1 MSIVNLG
8 NTCYLGAALHCLMS
22 TNRFVSRYTRFLK
35 TNKLK
40 SFTYVCKQ
48 IEHGFR
54 NIDPSELYSEI
65 RSKYALFDND
75 DENDAHEA
83 LQVILDLLAC
93 ESGARGFI
101 NDLFQVRLRSVVSCA
116 DCAHVVESD
125 QCEYGIID
133 NGLCEQE
140 SKLDGYRC
148 DGCGGH
154 DCRVNVRIA
163 HLPPCLIVKSSKMQ
177 KRVCVKLD
185 GKVYALRAVCKYL
198 RRDETGGH
206 YVTVVRKNDACW
218 YLKDDQ
224 KSVLLFKE
232 GVDNLDPLFVD
243 GCFFVFEMR

>member
-8 NTCYLGAALHCLMS
+8 NTCYLGAALQCIMS
-22 TNRFVSRYTRFLK
+22 TNRFVSLYTSLK

-40 SFTYVCKQ
+40 SFTNVCKQ

-65 RSKYALFDND
+65 KSEYTLFDNHN
-75 DENDAHEA
+75 ENDAHEA
-83 LQVILDLLAC
+83 LQVIIDLLAC
-93 ESGARGFI
+93 ESI
-101 NDLFQVRLRSVVSCA
+101 NKVFQVRSRSVVSCA
-116 DCAHVVESD
+116 DCAHVVHSE
-125 QCEYGIID
+125 QCDYGILE
-133 NGLCEQE
+133 NGLCEHQE
-140 SKLDGYRC
+140 ATLDGYRC
-148 DGCGGH
+148 DGCGGQN
-154 DCRVNVRIA
+154 CRVNVRIQR
-163 HLPPCLIVKSSKMQ
+163 LPPCLIVKSSNCKSLCL
-177 KRVCVKLD
+177 KIH
-185 GKVYALRAVCKYL
+185 GKVYDLRAVCKYL

-232 GVDNLDPLFVD
+232 GVDNLDSLFLD